1 MGAIRASAVA
11 TEHLVG
17 DHDKS
22 NHRMEKC
29 SPRSLRAWC
38 FFRSDVYYTGS
49 SSCRCWTLVLW
60 VPPAAVTTPDEAL
73 PPGGPGTMAVWNS
86 PGSSSPGSRVSYP
99 LYGEVIA
106 GYWCCYRLP
115 NLPNRNRG
123 GQRLAVLRNAC
134 GTPHKTSSLVVSVT
148 LGTFCPRADRPSTP
162 RDSEEDQKLIKH

>member
-1 MGAIRASAVA
+1 MTKAIIELRNDSRCPYERAVS
-11 TEHLVG
+11 
-17 DHDKS
+17 
-22 NHRMEKC
+22 
-29 SPRSLRAWC
+29 SPRMYTTQARPRA
-38 FFRSDVYYTGS
+38 DAGA
-49 SSCRCWTLVLW
+49 LVLW